1 MRHIIKDIKVHLV
14 SMPVTGGFSDATRKV
29 EMIGYTIVR
38 LTTEDGVEGFG
49 VTYHEVGGEATKVL
63 IEKNIAP
70 RLIGRDPFETE
81 VIWQD
86 LSQYLRGV
94 GRKGLMFCALSA
106 VDIAL
111 WDLKGKLLDLPLYR
125 LFGGSQTKVPVYGS
139 GGWTSYTD
147 EELVEEMKG
156 IVARGYQMVKFKV
169 GYDGGTKPA
178 RDVERVRKVREAVGP
193 GIGIML
199 DANNCWDAATGARFA
214 NMVKEYDIM
223 FLEEPVC
230 ADDIPGLKRYKQST
244 DLPLATGEH
253 EYTKYGARDL
263 IMNNAADIVQL
274 DGTRA
279 GGFTEMLKIA
289 ALTQAWNLKFAP
301 HAMENIH
308 IHLVSA
314 FSNALFLERLLLFEE
329 ITRNIY
335 RNPPEPEMGFMTI
348 PDLPG
353 LGLKLNMD
361 FIREHDEEFG
371 TVYYIA
377 KDSVGIGSV

>member
-1 MRHIIKDIKVHLV
+1 MSNKIKEVKVHLV
-14 SMPVTGGFSDATRKV
+14 SMPVGGNLADATRKV
-29 EMIGYTIVR
+29 ECLGYTIVR
-38 LTTEDGVEGFG
+38 LITEDGLEGFG
-49 VTYHEVGGEATKVL
+49 VTYHEVGGEATKML

-70 RLIGRDPFETE
+70 RIIGRDPFETE
-81 VIWQD
+81 VIWAD
-86 LSQYLRGV
+86 MFQYLRGV

-111 WDLKGKLLDLPLYR
+111 WDLKGKITGLPLFR
-125 LFGGSQTKVPVYGS
+125 LFGGNETKIPVYGS

-147 EELVEEMKG
+147 EQLVEEMKG
-156 IVARGYQMVKFKV
+156 MVDSGYQMIKFKV
-169 GYDGGTKPA
+169 GYNGGKSPL

-193 GIGIML
+193 DIGIML

-214 NMVKEYDIM
+214 NQVKDYDIM
-223 FLEEPVC
+223 FLEEPVF
-230 ADDIPGLKRYKQST
+230 ADDIPGLRKFKMST
-244 DLPLATGEH
+244 DLPLASGEH

-279 GGFTEMLKIA
+279 GGFTEMLKVA

-314 FSNALFLERLLLFEE
+314 CPNALFLERLLLFEE
-329 ITRNIY
+329 ITRNVYIDA
-335 RNPPEPEMGFMTI
+335 PEPVNGYMTI
-348 PDLPG
+348 PELPG
-353 LGLKLNMD
+353 LGLTLNMD
-361 FIREHDEEFG
+361 FIREHDE
-371 TVYYIA
+371 V
-377 KDSVGIGSV
+377 

>member
-1 MRHIIKDIKVHLV
+1 MDNRIREVKVHLV

-29 EMIGYTIVR
+29 ETIGYTIVR
-38 LTTEDGVEGFG
+38 LRTEDGLEGFG
-49 VTYHEVGGEATKVL
+49 VTYHEVGGEATKML

-70 RLIGRDPFETE
+70 RIIGRDPFETE
-81 VIWQD
+81 VIWAD
-86 LSQYLRGV
+86 LFQYLRGV

-111 WDLKGKLLDLPLYR
+111 WDLKGKITGLPLYR
-125 LFGGSQTKVPVYGS
+125 MFGGNQKEVPVYGS
-139 GGWTSYTD
+139 GGWTSYSD
-147 EELVEEMKG
+147 EELVEEMKE
-156 IVARGYQMVKFKV
+156 IVSRGYRMIKFKV
-169 GYDGGTKPA
+169 GYNGGNSPS

-193 GIGIML
+193 DIGIML

-214 NMVKEYDIM
+214 NRVKDYDIM
-223 FLEEPVC
+223 FLEEPVF
-230 ADDIPGLKRYKQST
+230 ADDIPGLRRFKQST
-244 DLPLATGEH
+244 DLPLASGEH

-263 IMNNAADIVQL
+263 IMNGAADIVQL

-279 GGFTEMLKIA
+279 GGFTEMLKVA

-314 FSNALFLERLLLFEE
+314 CPNALFLERLLLFKE
-329 ITRNIY
+329 ITGNIY
-335 RNPPEPEMGFMTI
+335 TDAPEPVNGIMTI

-361 FIREHDEEFG
+361 FINEHDETF
-371 TVYYIA
+371 
-377 KDSVGIGSV
+377 

>member
-1 MRHIIKDIKVHLV
+1 MRHIIRDVKVHLV
-14 SMPVTGGFSDATRKV
+14 SMPITEGFADATRKV

-38 LTTEDGVEGFG
+38 VTTEDGIEGFG
-49 VTYHEVGGEATKVL
+49 VTYHEVGGEATKLL

-70 RLIGRDPFETE
+70 KLIGRDPFETE
-81 VIWQD
+81 VLWTE
-86 LSQYLRGV
+86 LVQYLRGV

-111 WDLKGKLLDLPLYR
+111 WDLKGKIIDMPLYR
-125 LFGGSQTKVPVYGS
+125 LFGGNQTKVPVYGS
-139 GGWTSYTD
+139 GGWTSYSD
-147 EELVEEMKG
+147 DELVAEMKE
-156 IVARGYQMVKFKV
+156 IVSRGYKNVKFKV
-169 GYDGGTKPA
+169 GYNGGNSPK
-178 RDVERVRKVREAVGP
+178 RDVERVRKVREAIGP
-193 GIGIML
+193 EIGIML

-214 NMVKEYDIM
+214 NMVKEYNIL
-223 FLEEPVC
+223 FLEEPVF
-230 ADDIPGLKRYKQST
+230 ADDIPGLRKFKQST
-244 DLPLATGEH
+244 DMPLASGEH

-263 IMNNAADIVQL
+263 IMNNAADIIQL

-279 GGFTEMLKIA
+279 GGFTEMLKVA

-314 FSNALFLERLLLFEE
+314 YPNAMFLERLLMFEE

-335 RNPPEPEMGFMTI
+335 IDAPEPVDGYMTI

-353 LGLKLNMD
+353 LGLKLDMD
-361 FIREHDEEFG
+361 FIREHDE
-371 TVYYIA
+371 
-377 KDSVGIGSV
+377 KLW

>member
-1 MRHIIKDIKVHLV
+1 MKHLIKDVKVHLV
-14 SMPVTGGFSDATRKV
+14 SMPVKGGFADATRKV
-29 EMIGYTIVR
+29 ESIGYTIVKI
-38 LTTEDGVEGFG
+38 TTEDGVEGFG
-49 VTYHEVGGEATKVL
+49 VTYHEVGGEATKLL

-70 RLIGRDPFETE
+70 RIMDKDPFETE

-86 LSQYLRGV
+86 LVQYLRGV

-111 WDLKGKLLDLPLYR
+111 WDIKGKILDMPLYR
-125 LFGGSQTKVPVYGS
+125 LFGGNQTKVPVYGS

-147 EELVEEMKG
+147 EELVEEMKM
-156 IVARGYQMVKFKV
+156 IVSRGYQMVKFKV
-169 GYDGGTKPA
+169 GYDGGRKPL
-178 RDVERVRKVREAVGP
+178 RDVERVQKVRDAVGS
-193 GIGIML
+193 GVEIML

-214 NMVKEYDIM
+214 NMVKDYNIL
-223 FLEEPVC
+223 FLEEPVY
-230 ADDIPGLKRYKQST
+230 ADDIPGLVRYKQST

-263 IMNNAADIVQL
+263 IINGAADIVQL

-314 FSNALFLERLLLFEE
+314 CPNALFLERLLLFEE
-329 ITRNIY
+329 ITGNVYI
-335 RNPPEPEMGFMTI
+335 NPPRPVNGYMEI

-353 LGLKLNMD
+353 LGLQLNMD
-361 FIREHDEEFG
+361 FIKEYDE
-371 TVYYIA
+371 A
-377 KDSVGIGSV
+377 

>member
-1 MRHIIKDIKVHLV
+1 MKKHVIRDVKVHLV
-14 SMPVTGGFSDATRKV
+14 SMEVKGKFADATRKV
-29 EMIGYTIVR
+29 ETIGYTIVR
-38 LTTEDGVEGFG
+38 VTTNEGIEGFG
-49 VTYHEVGGEATKVL
+49 VTYHEVGGEATRML

-70 RLIGRDPFETE
+70 RIIGKDPFETE
-81 VIWQD
+81 VIWAD
-86 LSQYLRGV
+86 MFQYLRGV

-111 WDLKGKLLDLPLYR
+111 WDLKGKILDIPLYR
-125 LFGGSQTKVPVYGS
+125 LWGGNQKKVPVYGS

-147 EELVEEMKG
+147 DELVAEMKD
-156 IVARGYQMVKFKV
+156 IVSRGYKMIKFKV
-169 GYDGGTKPA
+169 GYNGGQSPS
-178 RDVERVRKVREAVGP
+178 RDVERVRKVREAVGSD
-193 GIGIML
+193 IGIML

-214 NMVKEYDIM
+214 NRVKDYDIM
-223 FLEEPVC
+223 FLEEPVF
-230 ADDIPGLKRYKQST
+230 ADDIPGLSRFKQST
-244 DLPLATGEH
+244 DLPLASGEH

-263 IMNNAADIVQL
+263 ILHNAADIVQL

-314 FSNALFLERLLLFEE
+314 CPNALFLERLLLFEE
-329 ITRNIY
+329 ITRNVY
-335 RNPPEPEMGFMTI
+335 DGAPEPVDGYMTI
-348 PDLPG
+348 PDEPG

-361 FIREHDEEFG
+361 FINENDE
-371 TVYYIA
+371 
-377 KDSVGIGSV
+377 K